1 MDVHKVMKHEALI
14 ALVLS
19 GFPVSRELAD
29 LLVAGSAEYTEPKA
43 ALFTRPLVAG
53 ELETIHAEQLDEES

>member
-1 MDVHKVMKHEALI
+1 MKHEALI

-19 GFPVSRELAD
+19 GCSVSRELAD
-29 LLVAGSAEYTEPKA
+29 LVVRGEVAYTEPKV

-53 ELETIHAEQLDEES
+53 ELETIRAEQLDEES